1 MITVNVWYQILLLQ
15 YWIRYMLINIL
26 ISLMI
31 NPFQTFSS
39 FNITGFP
46 KTIADTGSYTISP
59 EVLSNY
65 DVDDFISIRVVRK
78 NESEV
83 GNTAFNFINSSLFLG
98 QIIE

>member
-1 MITVNVWYQILLLQ
+1 
-15 YWIRYMLINIL
+15 MLINIL